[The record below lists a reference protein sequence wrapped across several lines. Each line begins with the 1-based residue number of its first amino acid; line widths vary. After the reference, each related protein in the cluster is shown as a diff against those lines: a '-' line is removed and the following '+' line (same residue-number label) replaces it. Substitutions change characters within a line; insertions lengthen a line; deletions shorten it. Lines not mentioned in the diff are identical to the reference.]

1 MPQSA
6 TVAPRAAALD
16 LIAAVYEQRRSLS
29 DARVAPQDSFAALP
43 PDGRARAARLAQETL
58 RQMGRADHLLRR
70 ALRKSPPDRVAWVL
84 HLACVEMLALG
95 APAHGV
101 INDAVALTR
110 GWANEPKLT
119 GLVNAVLRQ
128 MAQHSAQDW
137 AQTPVPRLPAWL
149 RGALQNA
156 YGTPVTQAIEAAHQ
170 QPAPLDLT
178 LRDPSTL
185 PEGLDAQLLPTGSL
199 RLHQAGQVSALPG
212 YDSGAWWVQDA
223 AASLPA
229 RLLGAVQGLSVLD
242 ICAAPG
248 GKAMQLAAGGARV
261 CALDMSGPRLVRLRE
276 NLARTGLVADVAQGD
291 ALHWTPEA
299 PFGAILLDAPCSA
312 TGTIRRHPEVPHLR
326 SRADVKAL
334 CTLQAQ
340 LLDRVLD
347 PAQGLLRAGGR
358 VVYCTCS
365 LLPDEGEAQATAAM
379 TRHNVQA
386 IRVDLPGVPDDWRTP
401 EGGIRTRPDYWQELG
416 GMDGFYM
423 IVLQHMG

>member
-6 TVAPRAAALD
+6 TLAPRAAALD
-16 LIAAVYEQRRSLS
+16 LIHTVFEHRRSLS
-29 DARVAPQDSFAALP
+29 DAQGGLATLP
-43 PDGRARAARLAQETL
+43 PEARARAARLAQEGL
-58 RQMGRADHLLRR
+58 RQMDRADHLLRR
-70 ALRKSPPDRVAWVL
+70 ALRKTPPDRVLWVL
-84 HLACVEMLALG
+84 RLATVEMLGLG
-95 APAHGV
+95 AAAHGV

-110 GWANEPKLT
+110 GWAGEPKLT

-156 YGTPVTQAIEAAHQ
+156 YGNPVTQAIEAAHQ
-170 QPAPLDLT
+170 HPAPLDLT
-178 LRDPSTL
+178 LRDGAEPPT
-185 PEGLDAQLLPTGSL
+185 GLAGQALPTGTL
-199 RLHQAGQVSALPG
+199 RLHHAGQVSALPG

-229 RLLGAVQGLSVLD
+229 RLLGQVQGASVLD

-248 GKAMQLAAGGARV
+248 GKTMQLAAAGAKV
-261 CALDMSGPRLVRLRE
+261 TALDMSGPRLGRLHE
-276 NLARTGLVADVAQGD
+276 NLARTGLDAAVVQGD
-291 ALHWTPEA
+291 ALHWTPDS
-299 PFGAILLDAPCSA
+299 PFDAILLDAPCSA
-312 TGTIRRHPEVPHLR
+312 TGTIRRHPELPHLR
-326 SRADVKAL
+326 NRADVKAL
-334 CTLQAQ
+334 CALQAQ

-365 LLPDEGEAQATAAM
+365 LLPDEGEAQASAAM
-379 TRHNVQA
+379 ARHRVQA
-386 IRVDLPGVPDDWRTP
+386 QRVCLPGLPDDWRTP
-401 EGGIRTRPDYWQELG
+401 EGGIRTRPDYWPDSG
-416 GMDGFYM
+416 GIDGFYM